1 MSSLLLSGCG
11 LNVGC
16 LPLVGGAVTTT
27 EGVGLGILE
36 GVQYGFIDRAEVHA
50 EHFVDFVD
58 HLAAVAYSEAVLGSS
73 QAVLWMQDNLSSEPA
88 VYIMKH
94 MPPERS
100 AWVRAVSSADL
111 AEDPTLKRPNP
122 KIRVKTS
129 EVLEALAKKSD
140 AISTKGATIVFY
152 FK

>member
-1 MSSLLLSGCG
+1 
-11 LNVGC
+11 
-16 LPLVGGAVTTT
+16 
-27 EGVGLGILE
+27 
-36 GVQYGFIDRAEVHA
+36 
-50 EHFVDFVD
+50 
-58 HLAAVAYSEAVLGSS
+58 LAAVAYSEAVLGSS

-122 KIRVKTS
+122 KIRALRTMRMSKLVKLRVKTS
-129 EVLEALAKKSD
+129 EVLEALARNSD
-140 AISTKGATIVFY
+140 AISTKGATIVFI
-152 FK
+152 F